1 MDLSVTAPA
10 ATLALTLMYLRT
22 EDEGVLSYFAPPQ
35 SARELAAARPDLL
48 MLRALG
54 GALVAWGR
62 TQPSVE
68 WVERQLPPL
77 AKVWESV
84 GIMRGAWRRRVTV
97 YTTSCPGGAPFWLS
111 FAGPLCSA
119 FVSHKRRK
127 GP

>member
-22 EDEGVLSYFAPPQ
+22 EDEGVLPYFAPPQ

-48 MLRALG
+48 MLRVLG

-84 GIMRGAWRRRVTV
+84 GIMRGAWRRRCGLHVV
-97 YTTSCPGGAPFWLS
+97 MLWRGSLLAVIRVAPVLS
-111 FAGPLCSA
+111 LDES
-119 FVSHKRRK
+119 
-127 GP
+127 